1 MLIRLSLLIGAR
13 SCPAE
18 TFMVNIR
25 PRYHLKCPLF
35 VLYYCPTFT
44 QILVLLYL
52 KSFCGFF
59 FNLPLLSFVSLC
71 LCFFFFFFSCF
82 DAIVF
87 LLLLLMRSYG
97 MGLRRLGVTYPVSFL
112 SRLVSIPSRPYF
124 MPCIDAKNKQT
135 NYPTYELPKQKNT
148 FLNTYSLVII
158 IIMWQYH
165 YYYYYY
171 YYYYF
176 RRLGVRLSGN
186 RCP

>member
-1 MLIRLSLLIGAR
+1 MIRLSLLIGAR

-35 VLYYCPTFT
+35 VLYFCPTCT
-44 QILVLLYL
+44 QILVVLYL
-52 KSFCGFF
+52 KSFCVFF
-59 FNLPLLSFVSLC
+59 LICRCYRLFRGACAFFPMFWFN
-71 LCFFFFFFSCF
+71 CFFVVVV
-82 DAIVF
+82 DAK
-87 LLLLLMRSYG
+87 LWYG
-97 MGLRRLGVTYPVSFL
+97 PKETGVTYPVSFL

-158 IIMWQYH
+158 IIIIIIIII
-165 YYYYYY
+165 
-171 YYYYF
+171 F
-176 RRLGVRLSGN
+176 VD
-186 RCP
+186 

>member
-1 MLIRLSLLIGAR
+1 MSYVCFI
-13 SCPAE
+13 
-18 TFMVNIR
+18 
-25 PRYHLKCPLF
+25 
-35 VLYYCPTFT
+35 
-44 QILVLLYL
+44 
-52 KSFCGFF
+52 
-59 FNLPLLSFVSLC
+59 LLSHFYTDFSCALFKVFLWVFFLIC
-71 LCFFFFFFSCF
+71 RCCRLFRCACAFFFFFSCF

-112 SRLVSIPSRPYF
+112 SRLVSIASRPYF

-171 YYYYF
+171 YYYYHYYYYF